1 MTNREIKL
9 ELAKIALVQKLSM
22 DSIKQMYEWIIEEN
36 SEDNVSATCEDE
48 KTDYDKIPIKEIV
61 NQIAL
66 DEPDTSRYPSNISEV
81 FLRNDIN
88 TVGDLLNV
96 GRRMFKRYRNI
107 GSGSITRIDGALYDL
122 YAITSKDW

>member
-9 ELAKIALVQKLSM
+9 ELAKIALVQNLSM

-36 SEDNVSATCEDE
+36 SEDNVSATCEDA

-61 NQIAL
+61 SQIAL
-66 DEPDTSRYPSNISEV
+66 DEPDTSCYPSKISEV

-88 TVGDLLNV
+88 TVGDLLNI
-96 GRRMFKRYRNI
+96 GRRMFRRYRNV
-107 GSGSITRIDGALYDL
+107 GSGSIGRIDGALYDL